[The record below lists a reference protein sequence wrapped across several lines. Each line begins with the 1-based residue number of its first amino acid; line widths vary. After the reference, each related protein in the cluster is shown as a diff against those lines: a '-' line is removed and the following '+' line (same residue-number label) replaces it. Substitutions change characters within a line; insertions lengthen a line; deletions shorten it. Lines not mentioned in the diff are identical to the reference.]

1 MVKAFEKI
9 VDKSLNITL
18 GERRLGDVVEIYA
31 NYDKA
36 KEKLGWIPKYDI
48 GDIMRTAWNWK
59 MKTL

>member
-18 GERRLGDVVEIYA
+18 AERRLGDVVETYV

-48 GDIMRTAWNWK
+48 ENITRTAWSWK
-59 MKTL
+59 IKMV